1 MSFLLCINIEF
12 TSLCINIHID
22 FQPTLLFSIIIRFYF
37 CPIHFSYLANIQRCV
52 YDFRHAAENGD
63 IKKVDQMLQ
72 DGMPVDVVCDQFGY
86 TAFLLAARYN
96 QLDVAK
102 RLLQAGADINTQTKH
117 GDTSLHLV
125 AMSNSL
131 EFAQLLVE
139 KRADI
144 KLRNN
149 MKETPL
155 DCALGDEV
163 KCLLLGLQQS
173 DP

>member
-1 MSFLLCINIEF
+1 MLYISIYFA
-12 TSLCINIHID
+12 SLCINVPID
-22 FQPTLLFSIIIRFYF
+22 FQPTFLFSIKICFNLHPF
-37 CPIHFSYLANIQRCV
+37 DFSYLVTNKQLV
-52 YDFRHAAENGD
+52 YDFFCAAKNGD
-63 IKKVDQMLQ
+63 VKKVDQMLQ
-72 DGMPVDVVCDQFGY
+72 EGMPVDFPCDQFGY
-86 TAFLLAARYN
+86 TAFLVAARYN
-96 QLDVAK
+96 QTDVAK
-102 RLLQAGADINTQTKH
+102 RLLQAGTNINTQTKY
-117 GDTSLHLV
+117 GDTSFHLV

-139 KRADI
+139 KGADF

-149 MKETPL
+149 LNETPL